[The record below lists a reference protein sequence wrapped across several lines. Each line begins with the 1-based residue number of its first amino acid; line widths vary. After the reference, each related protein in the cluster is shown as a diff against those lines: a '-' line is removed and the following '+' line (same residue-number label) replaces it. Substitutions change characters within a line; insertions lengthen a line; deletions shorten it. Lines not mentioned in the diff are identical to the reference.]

1 MSKKTLG
8 IFCHGGAFRSSYTNG
23 FLKCL
28 EDNGVEVDKYVGV
41 SASFY
46 AIFAHLAGV
55 NERDMWTRSLESPMY
70 ISWSKFNLFREFVEF
85 HTKKILERSPFS
97 SEVLVARVNQK
108 CTAIATKFWGWDHH
122 FLGDFKSV
130 DEIKEAAL
138 ATGSIPWFLLS
149 FPHKFRDHRYIDGGF
164 RLKNYFSYLDTD
176 IKVVIIPSSTS
187 ENKADPGYLGGGKFE
202 YINDYPDNL
211 RTFAWGEP
219 EDYRLLWD
227 KGYEDAK
234 KFVEDLRLIS
244 Y

>member
-8 IFCHGGAFRSSYTNG
+8 IFCHGGAFRAAYTNG

-28 EDNGVEVDKYVGV
+28 DDNGVEVDSYVGV

-55 NERDMWTRSLESPMY
+55 NERDMWTRNLDSPMY
-70 ISWSKFNLFREFVEF
+70 ENWHKFNLFRKFVDF
-85 HTKKILERSPFS
+85 HTQKIMEKSPLSEETILSRMKKC
-97 SEVLVARVNQK
+97 K
-108 CTAIATKFWGWDHH
+108 AIATQFWDWDQHDV
-122 FLGDFKSV
+122 LGDFNSI

-138 ATGSIPWFLLS
+138 TTGSLPWFLLS
-149 FPHKFRDHRYIDGGF
+149 FPHKFRGKRYIDGGF
-164 RLKNYFSYLDTD
+164 KLKNLISYLNTD
-176 IKVVIIPSSTS
+176 IKVLIVPASTLEDKS
-187 ENKADPGYLGGGKFE
+187 DPGYLGNGYFK

-211 RTFAWGEP
+211 RTFAWGDP

-234 KFVEDLRLIS
+234 KFVDDLRAIRD
-244 Y
+244 

>member
-1 MSKKTLG
+1 MSKRTLG
-8 IFCHGGAFRSSYTNG
+8 IFCHGGAFRSAYTNG

-28 EDNGVEVDKYVGV
+28 DDNAIEVDKYVGV

-55 NERDMWTRSLESPMY
+55 NEREMWTRSPDSPMY
-70 ISWSKFNLFREFVEF
+70 ENWHKFNLFRKFVDF
-85 HTKKILERSPFS
+85 HTPKIMEKTPY
-97 SEVLVARVNQK
+97 SEETILARMKK
-108 CTAIATKFWGWDHH
+108 CTAIATRFWDLGHDTI
-122 FLGDFKSV
+122 GDFKSI
-130 DEIKEAAL
+130 DEIKEATL

-149 FPHKFRDHRYIDGGF
+149 FPHKFRETRYIDGGF
-164 RLKNYFSYLDTD
+164 KLSNYFSYLDTG

-187 ENKADPGYLGGGKFE
+187 ENKSDPGYMGNGCFG
-202 YINDYPDNL
+202 YINDYPDNF

-234 KFVEDLRLIS
+234 KFVEELSLIAD
-244 Y
+244 